1 MNDISAIVLAAGM
14 GKRMNSSIPKV
25 LHTILDKPIIYWTLN
40 LLKELNIK
48 KTIVVTGYE
57 AEKVENE
64 IAKEGF
70 DVTFARQKQALG
82 TADAVKTGLEKVS
95 STIKNVLV
103 IFGDDSALYMPSTI
117 KEFINFH
124 LQSNNVMTI
133 LTAIKSGPSSVGGL
147 KRDENGN
154 IVEILKQTFGKTE
167 VLCGALIFNKEWLDT
182 NLPKIQPNPTNG
194 EYPLPKLIEFASI
207 QKLFAKPFVLS
218 DTREWV
224 SVNTPEEL
232 EYANQLKKELTRD
245 RN

>member
-14 GKRMNSSIPKV
+14 GKSMNSSIPKV

-82 TADAVKTGLEKVS
+82 TADAVKT
-95 STIKNVLV
+95 
-103 IFGDDSALYMPSTI
+103 
-117 KEFINFH
+117 
-124 LQSNNVMTI
+124 
-133 LTAIKSGPSSVGGL
+133 
-147 KRDENGN
+147 DENGN